1 MVNNMIYKILE
12 HKRWIFMVLF
22 LIICILGTVFF
33 IKYTDNINTHVF
45 ISEILIY
52 KDNNE
57 YEIKIENETGYTYFR
72 ENDLEEIIYRYSRQ
86 GTSRISVPLLENI
99 EGVDILKSLKP
110 YVDFTYNVSFEEGSK
125 YLKYLL
131 NEGYDIEMYVSTS
144 QYFECFLKKENTIKR
159 VVLLSDSLMV
169 CDLIEGSE
177 LPSVKDYLE
186 NYNFNNSLDK
196 YFSD

>member
-1 MVNNMIYKILE
+1 MIYKILE

-57 YEIKIENETGYTYFR
+57 YEIKIEKETGYTYFR
-72 ENDLEEIIYRYSRQ
+72 KNNLEEIIYRYPRQ
-86 GTSRISVPLLENI
+86 GTSRISVPLLDDV

-131 NEGYDIEMYVSTS
+131 NDGYDMEMYVSTS

-196 YFSD
+196 YFSE

>member
-1 MVNNMIYKILE
+1 MVYKILE

-22 LIICILGTVFF
+22 LIICILGTFFF

-52 KDNNE
+52 KDDNE

-72 ENDLEEIIYRYSRQ
+72 ENNSEEIIYRYPRQ
-86 GTSRISVPLLENI
+86 GMSRISVPLLDNI

-131 NEGYDIEMYVSTS
+131 NEGYDMEMYVSTS

-177 LPSVKDYLE
+177 LPSVKEYLE

-196 YFSD
+196 YFSE

>member
-72 ENDLEEIIYRYSRQ
+72 ENDLEEIIYRYPRQ
-86 GTSRISVPLLENI
+86 GTSRISVPLLEDI

-144 QYFECFLKKENTIKR
+144 QYFECFFKKENTIKR

>member
-1 MVNNMIYKILE
+1 MIYKILE

>member
-12 HKRWIFMVLF
+12 YKRWIFMVLF

-72 ENDLEEIIYRYSRQ
+72 ENDLEEIIYRYPRQ
-86 GTSRISVPLLENI
+86 GTSRISVPLLEDI

-169 CDLIEGSE
+169 CDLIE
-177 LPSVKDYLE
+177 
-186 NYNFNNSLDK
+186 
-196 YFSD
+196 